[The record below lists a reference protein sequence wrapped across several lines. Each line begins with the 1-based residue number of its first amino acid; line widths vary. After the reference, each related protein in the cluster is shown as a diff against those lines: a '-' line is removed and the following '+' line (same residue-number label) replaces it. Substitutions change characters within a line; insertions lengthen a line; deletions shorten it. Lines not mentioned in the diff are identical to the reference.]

1 MTHVSLA
8 EAKARLS
15 DLITQAAVGETICI
29 TRHGR
34 PVAQLTA
41 ADGAKLPV
49 DVAALRALT
58 GAQAE
63 AAPESIVRTMRD
75 ADRY

>member
-1 MTHVSLA
+1 VTHVSLA
-8 EAKARLS
+8 EAKARLR
-15 DLITQAAVGETICI
+15 DLVTQTAVGETICI

-41 ADGAKLPV
+41 ANGAKLPV

-58 GAQAE
+58 GSQAD
-63 AAPESIVRTMRD
+63 AAPESIVRAMSD